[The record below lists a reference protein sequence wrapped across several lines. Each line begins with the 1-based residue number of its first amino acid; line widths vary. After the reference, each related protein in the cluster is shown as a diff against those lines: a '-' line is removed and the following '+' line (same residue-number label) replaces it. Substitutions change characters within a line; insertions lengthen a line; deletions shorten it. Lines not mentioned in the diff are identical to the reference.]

1 MLVVQAPSLNV
12 NSVLNAKITL
22 PDNSIIEKTLAFDT
36 ENYSAIIEA
45 DLVGKYHVELT
56 YTYGEKV
63 VTSNYTFNISYLPE
77 YNSFT
82 IFEASNLYY
91 MVSNNGQV
99 SEDGKLVLK
108 NDNSKELKY
117 IYDFTPLFMTICAI
131 LVVLD
136 IMIRKL
142 TLNDILSLFR
152 KKDYFKTGGHNNEKT
167 N

>member
-1 MLVVQAPSLNV
+1 
-12 NSVLNAKITL
+12 
-22 PDNSIIEKTLAFDT
+22 
-36 ENYSAIIEA
+36 
-45 DLVGKYHVELT
+45 
-56 YTYGEKV
+56 
-63 VTSNYTFNISYLPE
+63 
-77 YNSFT
+77 
-82 IFEASNLYY
+82 